1 MIIVFSGIANAQIS
15 GQLFQYE
22 SEFPGVQV
30 YFKSSEQK
38 VESDFDGFFKSL
50 IPKGNEKND
59 LILSGYGMTIEI
71 QNFISDSTMLDL
83 GKIEIPT
90 FKSIEI
96 NEYEQLTEPKKENCY
111 PIYHWTQLIGYTYTL
126 ELENDYIT
134 LNCEQKITDFE
145 YNSETKTIKINW
157 NIIKNCE

>member
-1 MIIVFSGIANAQIS
+1 
-15 GQLFQYE
+15 
-22 SEFPGVQV
+22 
-30 YFKSSEQK
+30 
-38 VESDFDGFFKSL
+38 
-50 IPKGNEKND
+50 
-59 LILSGYGMTIEI
+59 MTIEI